1 MESVIN
7 KAKDF
12 ITNIDKKYRIKFAYL
27 FGSQATGKAT
37 ESSDVDIAIYFYE
50 DYPCLE
56 EAFIRGDIIEEGK
69 VFLKKDVDI
78 VSLNNASLLLKYEI
92 IHDGIVIKDDDE
104 RVDFESLSLREY
116 FDFKY
121 YSDIYDNAMI
131 ERIRKGDFL
140 GGETYG

>member
-1 MESVIN
+1 MNNIIN
-7 KAKDF
+7 EAKVF
-12 ITNIDKKYRIKFAYL
+12 ISIINNKYKIKFAYI
-27 FGSQATGKAT
+27 FGSQATGEAS
-37 ESSDVDIAIYFYE
+37 ENSDVDIAVCFDKSYE
-50 DYPCLE
+50 AVE

-69 VFLKKDVDI
+69 AFFKKDVDI

-92 IHDGIVIKDDDE
+92 IHDGIIIKDDDE

-140 GGETYG
+140 GG